1 MGDGILI
8 KDIIASHIKR
18 ENELEKQI
26 EELKEE
32 LNKAKETSEN
42 SEYFLYKEILNYIIP
57 NLKFE
62 YDLDDNNIGGYN
74 ISTSPIYTEL
84 GYSVSLDHV
93 RMPLNLI
100 NELLKEVEKYKQK
113 YNIE

>member
-8 KDIIASHIKR
+8 KDIIESHIKK
-18 ENELEKQI
+18 ENELEKRI

-32 LNKAKETSEN
+32 LNKAKESSEN
-42 SEYFLYKEILNYIIP
+42 SDYFLYKEILNYIIP

-62 YDLDDNNIGGYN
+62 CELDDNNIVGYN
-74 ISTSPIYTEL
+74 ISTTPIYTEA
-84 GYSVSLDHV
+84 GYSISLDHV

-100 NELLKEVEKYKQK
+100 NELLKETEKYKQK
-113 YNIE
+113 YNIK

>member
-32 LNKAKETSEN
+32 LNKVKETSEN
-42 SEYFLYKEILNYIIP
+42 SDYVLYKDLLQCIIP
-57 NLKFE
+57 YLRFE
-62 YDLDDNNIGGYN
+62 YELDDNNIGGYN
-74 ISTSPIYTEL
+74 ISTDIYGP
-84 GYSVSLDHV
+84 GYSISLDHV
-93 RMPLNLI
+93 KLPLNLI